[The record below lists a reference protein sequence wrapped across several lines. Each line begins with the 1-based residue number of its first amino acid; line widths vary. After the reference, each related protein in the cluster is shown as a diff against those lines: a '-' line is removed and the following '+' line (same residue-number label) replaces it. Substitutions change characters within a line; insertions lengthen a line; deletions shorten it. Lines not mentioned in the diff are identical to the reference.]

1 MRAIILAAGLGID
14 PHDNI
19 PKCLLPIGSTTILN
33 RQISILRWCH
43 VKDITVV
50 IGRQGNCWN
59 KETYEKIKKYVIKV
73 IKNPH
78 NLVTKSCYSLH
89 LALKNINMESVLTI
103 DGDVVFDKE
112 IVRALIDSSYKNL
125 LVSRP
130 ALSISEAG
138 GKVILDGNRVM
149 DAGED
154 IQPKSFPWNIYSGIM
169 KVGGEILDD
178 LKKELPN
185 HKQEHVLNA
194 IGALSKKHKICNLD
208 LDTLKSETQPSFLVG
223 GSYATLKRMVLV
235 RKEDSSAYGMKKLS
249 NEIKWLLTLPIEL
262 QQYFPKVIHYDVS
275 PNNVWYETT
284 YYDTPSLRR
293 LLLTSEIEAQ
303 KALEILRNLIDFTFS
318 KLYSKVSGKGDAT
331 WVYKLHIQRIEGRLL
346 TTIQKSSVF
355 DNIIS
360 AKTVNLDGKTYENIS
375 PLIREI
381 KTRPKLI
388 ELLAPPV
395 ISIIHGDLH
404 FQNFLVDLNR
414 KTKYNFILT
423 DPRGELNG
431 SDPCY
436 DLGKLW
442 HSFHGLYDFMHE
454 DLFDV
459 NVRVQ
464 GSNLT
469 ARLEFEDI
477 PALSEYERIHESF
490 PKWLNEYPPLRED
503 PYWEMRTLFAEAAHF
518 CSVMPFHLRMDNVEK
533 RAIALYLTGVK
544 LLNEFVEKYKIKE
557 WEEDLSWINVN
568 TSEDY
573 LRAIKLLRKQKEATL

>member
-1 MRAIILAAGLGID
+1 MRAVILAAGLGIS

-33 RQISILRWCH
+33 RQISILRWCR
-43 VKDITVV
+43 VKEVTVIV
-50 IGRQGNCWN
+50 GGQGNCWN
-59 KETYEKIKKYVIKV
+59 EESYEKIENICNKNVI
-73 IKNPH
+73 NPY
-78 NLVTKSCYSLH
+78 NLVTRSCYSLH
-89 LALKNINMESVLTI
+89 LALRNIKRESLIIT

-112 IVRALIDSSYKNL
+112 VIRALVDSSYKNM

-138 GKVILDGNRVM
+138 GKVILDGNRVV

-154 IQPKSFPWNIYSGIM
+154 IQPKSFPWNIYSGIV
-169 KVGGEILDD
+169 KVGAEILDD

-185 HKQEHVLNA
+185 RKEEHVLNA
-194 IGALSKKHKICNLD
+194 IGALSKKHKIYNLN

-223 GSYATLKRMVLV
+223 GSYATLKRLVLV
-235 RKEDSSAYGMKKLS
+235 RKEDSSVYGMKKLS
-249 NEIKWLLTLPIEL
+249 NEIKWLLSLPIEL
-262 QQYFPKVIHYDVS
+262 QPYFPKVIHYDVS

-284 YYDTPSLRR
+284 YHATPSLRR
-293 LLLTSEIEAQ
+293 LLLTGEIEAQ
-303 KALEILRNLIDFTFS
+303 KALGILKNLMDFMFS
-318 KLYSKVSGKGDAT
+318 KLYSKVLGKGSAT

-346 TTIQKSSVF
+346 TTKQKSSVF
-355 DNIIS
+355 DNIIN
-360 AKTVNLDGKTYENIS
+360 ARKVNLNGKTYENIS
-375 PLIREI
+375 LLMKEI

-388 ELLAPPV
+388 EVLAPPI
-395 ISIIHGDLH
+395 ISMIHGDLH
-404 FQNFLVDLNR
+404 FQNLLVDLNQ

-431 SDPCY
+431 SDLYY

-459 NVRVQ
+459 KVRLQ
-464 GSNLT
+464 GSSVT
-469 ARLEFEDI
+469 ARLEFENI
-477 PALSEYERIHESF
+477 PALSEYKRIHELF
-490 PKWLNEYPPLRED
+490 PRWLKEYQPLRED

-518 CSVMPFHLRMDNVEK
+518 CSVMPFHLKMDNVEK

-544 LLNEFVEKYKIKE
+544 LLNEFMEKYKIKE